1 METTPPLESRDRDTR
16 AVVADAQ
23 ALLAGVRSRVEGASD
38 ADLVA
43 LAGEVEGL
51 GRVVDA
57 LRVRVAGEVD
67 ARSGRSG
74 DDRLSARF
82 GCRSAVELLERATGA
97 SPLTVNHRIRLD
109 SHTRPRLSLLGETLP
124 ASFPVVADA
133 LRDGVLG
140 VEAARVI
147 TDALHRARRHGTALA
162 EHVAVAEQQ
171 LVASATGRP
180 TEEDLPDGE
189 APVPVTFAL
198 LRVQADAWAAWLDPD
213 GAEPDAER
221 ASRNRSLTLGTPRN
235 GLVPIRGELMPE
247 TAAGLQRMFD
257 AYLNPAV
264 DFTPT
269 GSLGDGLGTDPETR
283 GPDDPWSRDEIVH
296 DPRTASQKRHDVLT
310 AVIHTAAKDP
320 DAPTLGGAAPT
331 LLVTITD
338 DALAPGGTA
347 QLEGTDLPVPASVA
361 HRIACTG
368 AVQKVFLN
376 PEGRIIR
383 LGSPERVF
391 NAHQRRAITARDG
404 GCIIPGCS
412 IPAAWC
418 EIHHVE
424 EHSKGGATHTDNG
437 VLLCWWHHHNLDRS
451 GWRIR
456 MRNGLPEVSAP
467 AWIDRHRTYRPAR
480 PPHRTARTPA
490 RARARTR
497 QRGPTRRPDPA

>member
-1 METTPPLESRDRDTR
+1 MEATPPLEPRDRATH
-16 AVVADAQ
+16 AVVADAR
-23 ALLAGVRSRVEGASD
+23 ALAAGLRSRVAHASD

-43 LAGEVEGL
+43 LAREAEDL

-67 ARSGRSG
+67 ARSDRSG
-74 DDRLSARF
+74 DDRLSARY

-97 SPLTVNHRIRLD
+97 SPGAVNQRIRLD

-124 ASFPVVADA
+124 PPYPVVADA
-133 LRDGVLG
+133 LRDGALG
-140 VEAARVI
+140 VETARVI
-147 TDALHRARRHGTALA
+147 TDSLHRVQRHGAAPA

-171 LVASATGRP
+171 LVAAATGRP
-180 TEEDLPDGE
+180 TEDLPEGE
-189 APVPVTFAL
+189 APVPVTFAQ
-198 LRVQADAWAAWLDPD
+198 LRIQADTWAAWLDPD

-221 ASRNRSLTLGTPRN
+221 ACRNRSLTLGTPRN

-264 DFTPT
+264 HFTPT
-269 GSLGDGLGTDPETR
+269 GSLGDGLGADPETR
-283 GPDDPWSRDEIVH
+283 GPDDPWAGDEIVH
-296 DPRTASQKRHDVLT
+296 DPRTATQKRHDVLT
-310 AVIHTAAKDP
+310 AIIHTAAKDP
-320 DAPTLGGAAPT
+320 DAPRLGGAAPT
-331 LLVTITD
+331 LLVTVTD
-338 DALAPGGTA
+338 EALTHGGTA
-347 QLEGTDLPVPASVA
+347 RLEGADVPVPVSVA

-368 AVQKVFLN
+368 AVQKMFLN
-376 PEGRIIR
+376 PDGRIIR
-383 LGSPERVF
+383 LGTPERVF

-424 EHSKGGATHTDNG
+424 KHAHGGPTHTDNG

-456 MRNGLPEVSAP
+456 MRNGVPEVSAP

-480 PPHRTARTPA
+480 PPHRAARTP
-490 RARARTR
+490 ARARTR
-497 QRGPTRRPDPA
+497 QRGPTRHPGPG